1 MGLPIDSDG
10 HLQQIFIKALL
21 LGIVLFIVPSIG
33 VVKMSNNTQKLIK
46 QIAETTGKTSAEI
59 GETLK
64 SIFERFTM
72 VLEIVYHL
80 SKEVGINI
88 FDQNGFRNT
97 DEVMRDFASK
107 WGALSKEKQKE
118 ISAKISKHYD
128 LSDFLALINLY
139 KID

>member
-1 MGLPIDSDG
+1 MGTYSKFLKSTYYWELCYLLCPV
-10 HLQQIFIKALL
+10 ALTL
-21 LGIVLFIVPSIG
+21 IG

-46 QIAETTGKTSAEI
+46 QIAETTGKSSAEI

-72 VLEIVYHL
+72 VFEIVYYL

-107 WGALSKEKQKE
+107 WETLSKEKQKE
-118 ISAKISKHYD
+118 ISAKISKRYD

-139 KID
+139 K